1 MAACGITMLEAGT
14 ICLYDSEGRMWFNRI
29 DETQRSIDESQ
40 SLESRCEIV
49 KIKQTEITAV
59 DSLKED
65 ALYLNVLQHSEKQEL
80 LRDRNF

>member
-1 MAACGITMLEAGT
+1 
-14 ICLYDSEGRMWFNRI
+14 MWFNRI